1 MSDKTAIIIG
11 ASRGL
16 GLGYARELAGRGYK
30 IIATERSESEG
41 LHAAAKAAGSQI
53 DIMKCD
59 VTDTDSVAAIRSNCA
74 DGSVDLLIVNA
85 GVFGERPQ
93 ELGDLTR
100 SNVADVLHTNAT
112 APVQCGLALLPLLKR
127 GGTIAMMSS
136 KMGSIDDSSGG
147 MNLYRISKTAQNM
160 LARSLFED
168 HAKECG
174 VGVIS
179 LHPGWV
185 QTDMGGASAP
195 LDVETSVTGM
205 VDVLEAESNPRHA
218 FLNYDGSTVPW

>member
-16 GLGYARELAGRGYK
+16 GLGFAKELAGRGYK
-30 IIATERSESEG
+30 VIATERSDSAD
-41 LHAAAKAAGSQI
+41 LHAAAAAHSQI
-53 DIMKCD
+53 EIAKCD
-59 VTDTDSVAAIRSNCA
+59 VTDAASVAAIGKLCD

-85 GVFGERPQ
+85 GVYGGSEQ
-93 ELGDLTR
+93 GLADLTHD
-100 SNVADVLHTNAT
+100 NVADILHTNAT
-112 APVQCGLALLPLLKR
+112 APIQCALALLPLLKR
-127 GGTIAMMSS
+127 GGTIGMMSS

-147 MNLYRISKTAQNM
+147 VNLYRISKLSQNM
-160 LARSLFED
+160 LARSLFEN
-168 HAKECG
+168 HAMERG

-185 QTDMGGASAP
+185 QTDMGGPNAP
-195 LDVETSVTGM
+195 LDVDTSVTGM
-205 VDVLEAESNPRHA
+205 VDVLEAESDPRHV